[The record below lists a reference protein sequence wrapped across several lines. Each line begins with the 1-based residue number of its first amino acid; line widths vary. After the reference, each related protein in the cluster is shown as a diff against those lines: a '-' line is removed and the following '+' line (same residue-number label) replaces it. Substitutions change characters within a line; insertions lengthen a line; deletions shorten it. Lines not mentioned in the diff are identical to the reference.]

1 MALDWQHAA
10 EVYGFVAFLSCFL
23 WTEHRWIIALMC
35 ASFLLLDVVF
45 PVCMRE
51 SPPPLKTQGTE
62 SIPNLDT
69 PSKLLTRKHLDP
81 ISSRKWKTVLAWIAF
96 CPDELQLLDKKKQTI
111 LHHACLFRAP
121 ADVIEMILYAAPEL
135 ASMRNE
141 DGEIALH
148 WAIRLSAPNEIFK
161 MLLAANPTSGTHARD
176 KDGNT
181 PLSLMWDRHRE
192 EFMEARW
199 VAGRKGVLSL
209 NSWKRVLLLLQYDNN
224 QVFRD
229 TSTCE
234 DTDAE
239 AAAETPLLFRPL
251 HVAAQSPCPPG
262 VVPLLI
268 SVYRNELM
276 VKDEDGRL
284 PLHIAATNATTNRSY
299 DVQSKISMLLAEYPE
314 AASMA
319 DASGRLPIYIAL
331 ESGIAWEEG
340 IQDLFALEPEVIG
353 NCDCVTSL
361 YPFLLGAVGAGRRR
375 PVTADTAET
384 HECHQFDH
392 SLSTVYTLLRA
403 DPAIVQSYTDTTE
416 ALH

>member
-1 MALDWQHAA
+1 M
-10 EVYGFVAFLSCFL
+10 
-23 WTEHRWIIALMC
+23 WTDGTEWIIALMC
-35 ASFLLLDVVF
+35 ASFLVMDVVV
-45 PVCMRE
+45 PLCLCG
-51 SPPPLKTQGTE
+51 SPPPFKTQGND
-62 SIPNLDT
+62 SIPNWDASST
-69 PSKLLTRKHLDP
+69 SKLLTREHLDP
-81 ISSRKWKTVLAWIAF
+81 IASRKWKTVLAWIAF
-96 CPDELQLLDKKKQTI
+96 CPDELKLLDRKKQTI
-111 LHHACLFRAP
+111 LHHVCLFRAP

-148 WAIRLSAPNEIFK
+148 WAIRLSAPNEIFR
-161 MLLAANPTSGTHARD
+161 MLLAANPTSGFHARD

-181 PLSLMWDRHRE
+181 PLSLIWDRHRE
-192 EFMEARW
+192 EFLEARW
-199 VAGRKGVLSL
+199 MVGGEGVLSL
-209 NSWKRVLLLLQYDNN
+209 NSWKRMLLLLQYNNN
-224 QVFRD
+224 QVYRD
-229 TSTCE
+229 TSTGE
-234 DTDAE
+234 DIDTDAD
-239 AAAETPLLFRPL
+239 ADAETPLPFRPL

-268 SVYRNELM
+268 SVYRDELA
-276 VKDEDGRL
+276 VKDKDGRL
-284 PLHIAATNATTNRSY
+284 PLHIAATNATINRSY

-314 AASMA
+314 AARIA

-403 DPAIVQSYTDTTE
+403 DPAIVQSYTDTTA